1 MTRQVEVAPLLA
13 VVRRW
18 AQRGRWCGDAER
30 FITDYFGIRF
40 VWRAGNCGCP
50 ICLRSDSMRF
60 PDVPRFT
67 PTADSTEWLN
77 AVDVQTVV
85 GGRTMRLLTEPS
97 FRDEVLALL
106 PLIITRRDVV
116 AKD

>member
-50 ICLRSDSMRF
+50 ICHAQYSM
-60 PDVPRFT
+60 PGVPRFT
-67 PTADSTEWLN
+67 PTDDSPKWLS
-77 AVDVQTVV
+77 AVDVESVIWDATV
-85 GGRTMRLLTEPS
+85 RLIIDPS
-97 FRDEVLALL
+97 FRDEILALL